1 MENASKALIIAG
13 AILLS
18 IAIIGVGM
26 AVFSN
31 VSDTISG
38 ADMTKEE
45 IKAYNATFLSYE
57 GNKKGSIVKTLCNKI
72 NTHNLAAEDDSK
84 KIKLTFGSNG
94 VPDDCPPPEEGDETT
109 TTTAINK
116 IKNESIQSGK
126 TYTVTLGYDSKS
138 GLITIIDISDVTK

>member
-31 VSDTISG
+31 VSEKITG
-38 ADMTKEE
+38 ADMTQEE
-45 IKAYNATFLSYE
+45 TDAYNQEFLSYE
-57 GNKKGSIVKTLCNKI
+57 GNIRGSIAKTLCNRI
-72 NTHNLAAEDDSK
+72 NSHNLGAEDDSR

-94 VPDDCPPPEEGDETT
+94 VPDDCPPPEEGDASTT
-109 TTTAINK
+109 TTEINK
-116 IKNESIQSGK
+116 IKNESIKSGK
-126 TYTVTLGYDSKS
+126 TYTVTLGYDSNS
-138 GLITIIDISDVTK
+138 GLITQIDISDVQ

>member
-31 VSDTISG
+31 VSETITG
-38 ADMTKEE
+38 ADMTQQETD
-45 IKAYNATFLSYE
+45 AYNQEFLSYE
-57 GNKKGSIVKTLCNKI
+57 GNVRGSIAKTLCNRI
-72 NTHNLAAEDDSK
+72 NSHNLGAEDDSR
-84 KIKLTFGSNG
+84 KIKLSFGSGG

-109 TTTAINK
+109 TTAYINN
-116 IKNESIQSGK
+116 IKNTNIQSGK
-126 TYTVTLGYDSKS
+126 TYTVTLGYDSDS
-138 GLITIIDISDVTK
+138 GLITQIDISDAE